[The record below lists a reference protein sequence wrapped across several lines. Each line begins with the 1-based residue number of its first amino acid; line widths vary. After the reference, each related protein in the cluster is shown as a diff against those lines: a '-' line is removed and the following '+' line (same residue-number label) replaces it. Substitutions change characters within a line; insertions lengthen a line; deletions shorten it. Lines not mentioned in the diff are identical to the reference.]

1 MMMIGKQ
8 ETMKTVG
15 LITDDIGDQRGF
27 VPQFLNLSQLFC
39 ANSTNQVLW
48 KFAAQLRRFFQHK
61 IGLTFFLVK
70 LATSKFLIPK
80 KHQII
85 SKIGRWVNPR
95 LENSSD

>member
-1 MMMIGKQ
+1 MTMSLIFPQYNQILELKTQNCFLMMMIGKQ

-48 KFAAQLRRFFQHK
+48 KFAAQLRRFFPAQNWVD
-61 IGLTFFLVK
+61 FF
-70 LATSKFLIPK
+70 F
-80 KHQII
+80 
-85 SKIGRWVNPR
+85 SKIGH
-95 LENSSD
+95 